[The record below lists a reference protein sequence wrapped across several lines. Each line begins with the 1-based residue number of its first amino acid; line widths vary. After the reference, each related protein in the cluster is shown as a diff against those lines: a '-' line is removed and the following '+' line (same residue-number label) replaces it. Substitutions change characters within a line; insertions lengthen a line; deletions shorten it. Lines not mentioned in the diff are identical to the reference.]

1 MRSART
7 WPISRSPSNPSH
19 PEHSVTIPK
28 SVREKYP
35 FPLEVGDR
43 VMVSLHGNEI
53 IIKPV
58 KEIPADQAWFWTERW
73 QEGIKEAEKD
83 VKTGRFKIFD
93 SADELVEELDE
104 E

>member
-1 MRSART
+1 METVKIRT
-7 WPISRSPSNPSH
+7 K
-19 PEHSVTIPK
+19 HSVTIPK

-53 IIKPV
+53 VIRPV
-58 KEIPADQAWFWTERW
+58 KEIPADQAWFWTKSCQERS
-73 QEGIKEAEKD
+73 KEAEED
-83 VKTGRFKIFD
+83 VKAGRFKEFD
-93 SADELVEELDE
+93 SADELVKELDE